1 MKSGMTR
8 PAMKVVQELDARI
21 SMTKIAILARRQ
33 RVEADAKNGNLR
45 MIIRIIRIGLASE
58 CLMILKSKMT
68 AVSELLVGKP
78 VLVNIGLGVSAVT

>member
-21 SMTKIAILARRQ
+21 SMTKIAIIARRQ

-78 VLVNIGLGVSAVT
+78 VLANIGLGVSAVT